1 MGKFV
6 VTHRDHGDQVYFVD
20 FGGRNKCCAVTTTFL
35 EGAKV
40 FEHEIVAQEV
50 ACELSSRK
58 HYADNP
64 WRVVEI

>member
-6 VTHRDHGDQVYFVD
+6 VTHYDHGEQVYFVD
-20 FGGRNKCCAVTTTFL
+20 FGGCNKCCAVTTTKC

-40 FEHEIVAQEV
+40 FDHEIVARET

-58 HYADNP
+58 HYANNP
-64 WRVVEI
+64 WQVVKL